1 VSTNQRIPLTIE
13 TLRNTQEIIGM
24 KNKNTDTK
32 ERGQAIVEL
41 ATSMVILLTLLA
53 GVVDLGRA
61 LFTWITLRDAA
72 QEGASYASV
81 LATEALD
88 NTDFDPD
95 TDVYNVEEFCGYIKE
110 RARITSGGFVGDDS
124 TSTINL
130 AGLIGSGDVTVST
143 VINGTECKFVSPAEI
158 CMGAPITVTVS
169 YSSFPV
175 TMPFM
180 GTILGTQSISI
191 NANVVDSILTPPCQ

>member
-1 VSTNQRIPLTIE
+1 
-13 TLRNTQEIIGM
+13 M
-24 KNKNTDTK
+24 KNSNTK

-88 NTDFDPD
+88 NTDTY
-95 TDVYNVEEFCGYIKE
+95 TDNNIYTVSEFCGYIEE
-110 RARITSGGFVGDDS
+110 RARITSSGFVGDDS

-130 AGLIGSGDVTVST
+130 AGLIDSGDVNILTE
-143 VINGTECKFVSPAEI
+143 INGTECSAVSTANI
-158 CMGAPITVTVS
+158 CMGAPITVTIT
-169 YSSFPV
+169 YDSFPV

-180 GTILGTQSISI
+180 GTILGRIKSK
-191 NANVVDSILTPPCQ
+191 

>member
-1 VSTNQRIPLTIE
+1 
-13 TLRNTQEIIGM
+13 M
-24 KNKNTDTK
+24 KNQNTHTK

-41 ATSMVILLTLLA
+41 ATSLVILLTLLA

-88 NTDFDPD
+88 NTDTDPD
-95 TDVYNVEEFCGYIKE
+95 NNLFTVDEFCGHIEE
-110 RARITSGGFVGDDS
+110 RARITSSGFVGDDS

-130 AGLIGSGDVTVST
+130 AGMIDSGDVTVST
-143 VINGTECKFVSPAEI
+143 VISGTQCSAAPTAYI

-169 YSSFPV
+169 YASFPV

-180 GTILGTQSISI
+180 GIILGSQNITI

>member
-1 VSTNQRIPLTIE
+1 
-13 TLRNTQEIIGM
+13 M
-24 KNKNTDTK
+24 KNQNTGTK

-41 ATSMVILLTLLA
+41 ATSLVILLTLLA

-88 NTDFDPD
+88 NMDTYTDNNIY
-95 TDVYNVEEFCGYIKE
+95 TVSEFCGYIEE
-110 RARITSGGFVGDDS
+110 RAKITSSGFVGNDS
-124 TSTINL
+124 SSMINL
-130 AGLIGSGDVTVST
+130 AGLIDSGDVTVST
-143 VINGTECKFVSPAEI
+143 VISGTQCNSVPTANI
-158 CMGAPITVTVS
+158 CMGAPITVTIT
-169 YSSFPV
+169 YDSFPV

-180 GTILGTQSISI
+180 GTILGSQNISI